1 MEKGKGQVQDLQE
14 QKISWFDVDGA
25 VVGYA
30 DDG

>member
-14 QKISWFDVDGA
+14 QKISWFVVVGA
-25 VVGYA
+25 VVGHV